1 MSDGGPG
8 AALRALVAAAV
19 GDDRADPANA
29 VTVVERGD
37 DPGPAARIAALVDR
51 AAEGDG
57 AEDAEDDG
65 AENAEGDG
73 AEDDEDA
80 EGGGEAIVGVTPRA
94 DPSLARRVARGLD
107 AETRLVFTGSAGER
121 LAGPAAPAVRSAL
134 GAHGVEPYRHEGD
147 SPVAVLLVGDRA
159 VVGLFDERG
168 LAAVGWSDAAPVR
181 EWAADTCRRFLADS
195 DAV

>member
-1 MSDGGPG
+1 
-8 AALRALVAAAV
+8 VAAAV

-51 AAEGDG
+51 AAGD
-57 AEDAEDDG
+57 
-65 AENAEGDG
+65 DG
-73 AEDDEDA
+73 AEDDE
-80 EGGGEAIVGVTPRA
+80 GGGAEDDGGGGAEDDGGDESIVGVTPRA

-107 AETRLVFTGSAGER
+107 AETRLVFTGSAGDR

-134 GAHGVEPYRHEGD
+134 AAHGVEPYRHEGD

-181 EWAADTCRRFLADS
+181 EWAADTCRRFLADA